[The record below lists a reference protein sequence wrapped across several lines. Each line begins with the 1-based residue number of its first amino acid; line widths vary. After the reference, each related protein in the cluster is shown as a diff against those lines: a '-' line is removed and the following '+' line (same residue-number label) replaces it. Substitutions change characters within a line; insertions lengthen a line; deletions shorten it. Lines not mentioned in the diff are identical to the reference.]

1 MKALVF
7 GATGLVGEHLVN
19 LLIREERYQLIT
31 LLNRKN
37 LALDHAKL
45 KQKEVDFS
53 SMENYKDEFRVDHV
67 FCCLGT
73 TIKKAKSRDA
83 FRSVDHDLVVQL
95 ARLSKENSALHFLF
109 VSAMGANSDSRIF
122 YNKVKGEAEENVLK
136 IGPQKI
142 TIVRPSLLLGDR
154 REVRPGEKIGEF
166 FMRPFSPFMKGPL
179 KNYAPIQAEKVAQK
193 MIDAANGN
201 QGEDAPWSKTFSS

>member
-19 LLIREERYQLIT
+19 LLVREERYQFIT

-83 FRSVDHDLVVQL
+83 FRSVDHDLVIQL
-95 ARLSKENSALHFLF
+95 ARLSQENDALHFLF

-142 TIVRPSLLLGDR
+142 TIVRPS
-154 REVRPGEKIGEF
+154 
-166 FMRPFSPFMKGPL
+166 
-179 KNYAPIQAEKVAQK
+179 
-193 MIDAANGN
+193 
-201 QGEDAPWSKTFSS
+201 